1 MKNHPPRLRAAFK
14 TIICLVSA
22 VVLFWTGQGLSDT
35 RSQDADNSRLT
46 LVMRDNGFDGLF
58 LTDGK
63 TYRIENWV
71 SKDMFRTRILR
82 PDGSILIE
90 TAKESEVALI
100 SLPTGKL
107 QVDVAKRSAFSAE
120 ERSGIQQFIQSS
132 ECALVKKIVIAVFK
146 QRAAEK
152 PSLLGGF
159 PVISMF
165 LGE

>member
-1 MKNHPPRLRAAFK
+1 MKNHPPRLRAAFRA
-14 TIICLVSA
+14 TIWLVSA
-22 VVLFWTGQGLSDT
+22 VVLFWTGQGLSDA
-35 RSQDADNSRLT
+35 RSQDADNSLT
-46 LVMRDNGFDGLF
+46 LVMRDNGFDGLY
-58 LTDGK
+58 LSDGK

-90 TAKESEVALI
+90 TAKESEVVLI
-100 SLPTGKL
+100 SLPTRKL

-120 ERSGIQQFIQSS
+120 ERSAIQQFIQTS